1 MLRKYLAWLSS
12 TATLVVLSSF
22 ILPEGFVQIADWFGP
37 VLGPTFRPELH
48 LFFLLI
54 GPSLSY
60 TPLLLT
66 WVVAGVVGGF
76 FARGILRSMAAGTL
90 SVLALILLVVGNGFL
105 MFNGFRNL
113 TGGGSG
119 FSLPPPP
126 QGFSLVGVLNAP
138 IISQVLQGA
147 TAGGEPNIL
156 GILAGLV
163 LNFVLNTAIYAAA
176 FITSGFI
183 FSKVLRSRPRTV
195 PPPPPPPS
203 PPADVAKPQSPT
215 GTASVCL
222 LLLLLLASALTVP
235 TGYAQGSGFPESF
248 SGEQLTLDLQKD
260 GSLRMLYFTNASSLP
275 GIPTDYQREEFQGMV
290 AGFLFAFNGSIDLG
304 PDSPL
309 AFLLPLLPETGFMAV
324 YQVADPSLGKTRAD
338 LLASEFGQG
347 FGITLV
353 SAVSMGFQS
362 FGGQQIPGGGIY
374 LSLYTGDGTP
384 RSLGARVLSLVQSDG
399 VGSILTPEKVFV
411 NQYGVL
417 AGFVNFDFQN
427 ATASPRAMLGVV
439 ADITPLGSFFGRGS
453 FTLGLREVFGSQG
466 TIGPSLSAKSTQIQL
481 FYPANFTVT
490 DYGPL
495 TASNATLGQ
504 LQFSMNTTDSAV
516 SNVYVTFN
524 GVFPQRIEI
533 DRQLDPQP
541 PLTSGTTTTEKI
553 TVQNLG
559 NETIRSVM
567 VSEKRLFQTYPTLQ
581 LLSPSYNVT
590 LGDIPAQGSAEATLQ
605 FTVGSDGA
613 YTLPPVEVTYL
624 DQGETIRKTSS
635 RAYMQSSFNLIR
647 YLGELVSGTAPYSY
661 LFLALVLLPPILEVV
676 KLGRRS
682 RSSRRPP
689 PGPVSVPQQ
698 STTTAGSG

>member
-138 IISQVLQGA
+138 IISQILQGA

-163 LNFVLNTAIYAAA
+163 LNFVLNINIYAAA

-203 PPADVAKPQSPT
+203 PPADVAKPQPPT

-222 LLLLLLASALTVP
+222 LLLLLLVSVLTVP
-235 TGYAQGSGFPESF
+235 AGYAQGSGFPESF

-324 YQVADPSLGKTRAD
+324 YQVADPALGKTRAD
-338 LLASEFGQG
+338 LLASKFGQG
-347 FGITLV
+347 FGINLV

-411 NQYGVL
+411 NQYGIL
-417 AGFVNFDFQN
+417 AGFVNFDFEN

-466 TIGPSLSAKSTQIQL
+466 TIGPSISAKSTSIQL
-481 FYPANFTVT
+481 LFPPNSTVT
-490 DYGPL
+490 ASGPVS
-495 TASNATLGQ
+495 ANATLGE
-504 LQFSMNTTDSAV
+504 LRFSMNTTDTPV

-541 PLTSGTTTTEKI
+541 PLTSGTTATEKI
-553 TVQNLG
+553 TVRNLG
-559 NETIRSVM
+559 NETIRSVL

-590 LGDIPAQGSAEATLQ
+590 LGDIPAQGSAEVTLQ
-605 FTVGSDGA
+605 FTVGSDGE
-613 YTLPPVEVTYL
+613 YTLPPVEITYL

-647 YLGELVSGTAPYSY
+647 YLEELVRGTAPYSY

-682 RSSRRPP
+682 RSSRKFP
-689 PGPVSVPQQ
+689 PGPA
-698 STTTAGSG
+698 STAQASMTTAGPS